1 MSILNQ
7 KALSS
12 LSNLDEAD
20 KAYCLKLSKH
30 LENMGLSAGTVSSA
44 VSALADGDNV
54 PTFIPCA
61 ATPSQFSAG
70 KAAKPAAQ
78 KTPGFEEA
86 VAAA

>member
-1 MSILNQ
+1 MSILNE

-12 LSNLDEAD
+12 LTNLDEAD

-30 LENMGLSAGTVSSA
+30 LENMGLSAGMVSSA
-44 VSALADGDNV
+44 VAALADGDNV
-54 PTFIPCA
+54 PTFIPCV

-78 KTPGFEEA
+78 EVAGFEEA
-86 VAAA
+86 VVAA

>member
-12 LSNLDEAD
+12 LGNLDEAD

-30 LENMGLSAGTVSSA
+30 LENMGLSAGMVSSA

-54 PTFIPCA
+54 PTFIPCVA
-61 ATPSQFSAG
+61 APSQFGAG
-70 KAAKPAAQ
+70 KADAPAAQ